1 MRLKRQTGIG
11 SPLVLVV
18 LGLLCVRPAFADS
31 ISNGAALYSAHCA
44 SCHGSTPLTSNV
56 GKIYFGRN
64 SRAMVDSSITTVREM
79 NSLRSLFPAGGT
91 NLADV
96 AAYLG
101 NTPGTLTFGSTTVG
115 SASAT
120 QTVTVYASLK
130 SASYAISNLAAAV
143 SGDFVRSGGTCG
155 TTVSYGSSCTLSI
168 TFSPTASGTR
178 TGQLS
183 LTHNGTLTPIV
194 ISLSGTGTPA
204 AQPAIAVNASALTFT
219 DQAVGT
225 GSAARSIV
233 VTNAGA
239 SNLQFAGITLSGVA
253 AADFSTGGTC
263 VSSGVLAAN
272 ATCTVTV
279 VFTPSVVG
287 SRNATLTIN
296 SNASNGNA
304 VVSLSGTGVAV
315 STPGIAFSPT
325 SLAFGDQ
332 SVGVVSTAR
341 TVTISN
347 PGSGTL
353 QINAISASAGFQV
366 THNCGSA
373 LAAGA
378 TCTASVT
385 FQPAVVGAASGAV
398 TVTSNAAL
406 SPHTV
411 GLTGNG
417 VLSSPALA
425 WVPAATAISFADTPV
440 GSAPVSKTLT
450 LTNLGPGSVTLRQ
463 ITLTGPQAS
472 DYSLAPTGSCAV
484 NSTLSVN
491 ATCTVVIAFQPTA
504 QGARTAILHIGSS
517 GTDPPDVSISG
528 NGTALAL
535 PALTVSPSALTFVS
549 TSATAPAGQVVT
561 LTSSG
566 NAVLR
571 VTSVTIG
578 SGRFGVAAA
587 AVNGCSN
594 APFDLAPGQG
604 CSVLV
609 SWLDTAATSDSG
621 ALVIQSNAS
630 SGSKQVALSASR
642 SIPGSTDTGISNVGA
657 GGCSISQGE
666 SAVDPTLWLTVMT
679 ALLVLWLRRRASSA
693 VRRARQSPVHR
704 ERCHPSESGE
714 C

>member
-1 MRLKRQTGIG
+1 MLAMA
-11 SPLVLVV
+11 V
-18 LGLLCVRPAFADS
+18 LGLLSVKPAFADS
-31 ISNGAALYSAHCA
+31 ISNGATLYAARCA
-44 SCHGSTPLTSNV
+44 SCHGATPLTSNV

-64 SRAMVDSSITTVREM
+64 SRAVIDSSINSVREM

-115 SASAT
+115 SSSTT

-130 SASYAISNLAAAV
+130 SASYAISNLAAMV

-155 TTVSYGSSCTLSI
+155 STVSYGSSCTLSI

-204 AQPAIAVNASALTFT
+204 AQPAIAVNTSALTFT
-219 DQAVGT
+219 DQALGT

-239 SNLQFAGITLSGVA
+239 SNLQFAGIGISGVA

-263 VSSGVLAAN
+263 VSTGVLAAN

-279 VFTPSVVG
+279 VFTPSAVG
-287 SRNATLTIN
+287 GRNATLTIN

-315 STPGIAFSPT
+315 STPAIAFSPT

-378 TCTASVT
+378 SCTASVT
-385 FQPAVVGAASGAV
+385 FLPAVVGSASGTV
-398 TVTSNAAL
+398 TVISNAAL
-406 SPHTV
+406 SPQTV

-425 WVPAATAISFADTPV
+425 WVPAATAIGFSDTPV

-463 ITLTGPQAS
+463 ITLTGTQAS
-472 DYSLAPTGSCAV
+472 DYSLSPTSSCVV
-484 NSTLSVN
+484 NTTLALN

-504 QGARTAILHIGSS
+504 QGARIATLHIGSS

-535 PALTVSPSALTFVS
+535 PALNVSPSVLTFVS
-549 TSATAPAGQVVT
+549 TSATAPAGELVT

-578 SGRFGVAAA
+578 SGRFGVTAATA
-587 AVNGCSN
+587 NGCPN
-594 APFDLAPGQG
+594 TPFDLAPGQG
-604 CSVLV
+604 CSLLV
-609 SWLDTAATSDSG
+609 SWLDTVATSDSG
-621 ALVIQSNAS
+621 SLLVQSNAS

-642 SIPGSTDTGISNVGA
+642 SIPGSTSTGISNVGA
-657 GGCSISQGE
+657 GGCSIAQGD
-666 SAVDPTLWLTVMT
+666 SALDPTLWLTVMT
-679 ALLVLWLRRRASSA
+679 ALLVLWLRRRKSSVGRRPRQSSA
-693 VRRARQSPVHR
+693 HH
-704 ERCHPSESGE
+704 EKCHPSESGE